1 MDFFLCK
8 FFLIFITMLMYYFL
22 IGLGFTF
29 IVEVSSK
36 YYAEEIKILK
46 GDDEV
51 FESFTMIERLIMMT
65 IWPIGIWMVV
75 KELFKKDDEY

>member
-1 MDFFLCK
+1 
-8 FFLIFITMLMYYFL
+8 
-22 IGLGFTF
+22 
-29 IVEVSSK
+29 VEVSSK
-36 YYAEEIKILK
+36 HYAEEIKILK

>member
-1 MDFFLCK
+1 MDFFLIN
-8 FFLIFITMLMYYFL
+8 FISIFINMLWYYFL

-36 YYAEEIKILK
+36 HYAEEIQILK